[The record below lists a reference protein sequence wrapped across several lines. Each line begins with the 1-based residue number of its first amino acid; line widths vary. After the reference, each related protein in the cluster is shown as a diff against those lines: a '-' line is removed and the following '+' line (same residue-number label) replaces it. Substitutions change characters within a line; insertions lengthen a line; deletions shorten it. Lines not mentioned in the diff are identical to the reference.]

1 MRYFSIV
8 ILALTMASC
17 QSSMTGESLR
27 QDQLEE
33 LLAYQQS
40 LRGHDLPTLM
50 IEAERLQQS
59 TDTEDYT
66 HIRVQLAL
74 LESEIAY
81 QRMLDEQLRR
91 QQALLQQIQSLTEQI
106 QALTAIEQQINRR
119 GQQQEINGE

>member
-8 ILALTMASC
+8 ILALTLASC
-17 QSSMTGESLR
+17 QSGMTGGGSM
-27 QDQLEE
+27 QQQLEA

-40 LRGHDLPTLM
+40 LRDRDLPTLM
-50 IEAERLQQS
+50 IEAERLEQAA
-59 TDTEDYT
+59 DTEDYM
-66 HIRVQLAL
+66 HVRVQLAL
-74 LESEIAY
+74 LESEISY
-81 QRMLDEQLRR
+81 QQMLDEQLRR